1 MFLASLTGPYAENQ
15 GMPVYADGLAYTGIF
30 NVQVSVKEWPATA
43 GLVDKT
49 DLTPYEILEKS
60 SRYK

>member
-1 MFLASLTGPYAENQ
+1 
-15 GMPVYADGLAYTGIF
+15 MPVYADGLAYTGIF